1 MLIYK
6 RMDPNPNKYKN
17 IEESK
22 SLISQTEKNDNN
34 NDINQNP
41 NIKITKSKQK
51 EKYINKKR
59 KEPMEEKNE
68 ENLNILKESEIPE
81 VLHKSFSS
89 IKHVI
94 EEKKEAKIKLQKEL
108 DELNAEIDKYE
119 KIQNLYLEMLN
130 ILHNNEISN
139 EGKDQTKIIINKN
152 KGDLLSLDQNSKQP
166 VNPDNFLD
174 EFLNIKTVIETIIS
188 KNENQNADNKCL
200 NVVEE
205 SQNCINTSMVFEVL
219 TKKKCLNV
227 ETINNNIKENE
238 NNINNSNIYQEYSFR
253 CLTDNLNYKI
263 RKGTRDSSI
272 KIELENNG
280 KSRWPENEIFLL
292 ADEANST
299 IERKKIIRLCPLN
312 PKEKSSVNIQFNLD
326 GLKLGIYKNCLSFY
340 AKGKKIGN
348 NISINIEIY

>member
-1 MLIYK
+1 
-6 RMDPNPNKYKN
+6 MDPNPNKYKN
-17 IEESK
+17 IEENK

-34 NDINQNP
+34 NDINLNP
-41 NIKITKSKQK
+41 NIKIIRSKQK

-81 VLHKSFSS
+81 VLHKNFAS

-94 EEKKEAKIKLQKEL
+94 EEKKEAKIKLQKDL
-108 DELNAEIDKYE
+108 DILNAEIDKYE

-130 ILHNNEISN
+130 ILHNNESSN
-139 EGKDQTKIIINKN
+139 EEKDQTKIIINKN
-152 KGDLLSLDQNSKQP
+152 KGDLFSFNQNSKQP

-188 KNENQNADNKCL
+188 KNENQNDD
-200 NVVEE
+200 V
-205 SQNCINTSMVFEVL
+205 NTSMVFEAL
-219 TKKKCLNV
+219 SKKKFLNV
-227 ETINNNIKENE
+227 ETIDNNIKENE
-238 NNINNSNIYQEYSFR
+238 NNINNSTIYQEYSYR

-263 RKGTRDSSI
+263 RKGTRDASI

-280 KSRWPENEIFLL
+280 ESRWPENEIFLL
-292 ADEANST
+292 ADETNST
-299 IERKKIIRLCPLN
+299 IEKNKKIGLYALN
-312 PKEKSSVNIQFNLD
+312 PKERSFVNIQFNLD
-326 GLKLGIYKNCLSFY
+326 GLMPGIYKNCLSFY